1 MRYLIALLL
10 ALAQQPAPAQNQEF
24 VPQDHRPPLFF
35 REDFKAPPQGIQEMP
50 ISQRFIENPS
60 LELKTYG
67 PGKELIQ
74 IDHHWD
80 APKTDPNFVWTGLTP
95 ASWALALKDKNNY
108 VDLTGLGRIKWRIE
122 QVGFHELHPVLKL
135 ANGTYLVG
143 EHAEGWTP
151 DWHESEFWPAYIR
164 WRLFDPTTALEM
176 RNGGRY
182 ENGQWVDHP
191 DLSKVD
197 EIGFTDLMAGSG
209 HVQGGWSRIDWI
221 EVYGVSVK
229 R

>member
-1 MRYLIALLL
+1 
-10 ALAQQPAPAQNQEF
+10 
-24 VPQDHRPPLFF
+24 
-35 REDFKAPPQGIQEMP
+35 
-50 ISQRFIENPS
+50 
-60 LELKTYG
+60 
-67 PGKELIQ
+67 
-74 IDHHWD
+74 
-80 APKTDPNFVWTGLTP
+80 
-95 ASWALALKDKNNY
+95 
-108 VDLTGLGRIKWRIE
+108 LTGLGRIKWRIE
-122 QVGFHELHPVLKL
+122 QVGFHELHPILKL

-182 ENGQWVDHP
+182 DNGQWVDHP

-209 HVQGGWSRIDWI
+209 HGQGGWSRIDWI
-221 EVYGVSVK
+221 EVYGVPVK